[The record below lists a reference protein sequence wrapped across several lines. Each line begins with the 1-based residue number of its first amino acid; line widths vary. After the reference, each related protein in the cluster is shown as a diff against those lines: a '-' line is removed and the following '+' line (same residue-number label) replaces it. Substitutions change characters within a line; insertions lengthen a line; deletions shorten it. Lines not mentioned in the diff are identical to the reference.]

1 MIKYRYLAPARGE
14 LRNAAHYYRERSR
27 RVASSFMISAQEAID
42 QNAEFPESAPVIRG
56 QVRGKVVS
64 RFPYTLMYRVEDN
77 VILVLAVA
85 HQKQRPEYWIDRNE

>member
-1 MIKYRYLAPARGE
+1 VIKYRYLAPARGE

-42 QNAEFPESAPVIRG
+42 QIAEFPESAPVIRG